1 MVWRTAKNG
10 RPTKWTKKTAAHSP
24 SAKFNYFLLAYSYCV
39 TNVGGTYNTTKIHEI
54 KDIRGQ
60 EKDEKDQKM
69 VSHQQRF
76 MDLFYD
82 SIYSLLWITNN
93 LL

>member
-1 MVWRTAKNG
+1 MDEN
-10 RPTKWTKKTAAHSP
+10 KTEAHSP
-24 SAKFNYFLLAYSYCV
+24 SAKFNNFLLAYSYCV
-39 TNVGGTYNTTKIHEI
+39 TNVWTYNTMKIHEI